1 MQNTIVIWKSI
12 DCDPQH
18 SSNLEKRV
26 LVIMPRESKSDR
38 LFRGLTSI
46 EKNMGIDQLEQGE
59 RLPIKISKDKK
70 GLIIRDKN
78 FIYMF
83 YGSKSVLAHKERI
96 MNKVLLKLSENFIKK
111 GRELTGGSV
120 SKRTVKTLYGEVQE
134 VYKSK
139 ILDFVFNVFVF

>member
-12 DCDPQH
+12 DCDPQN
-18 SSNLEKRV
+18 SMNLEKRL
-26 LVIMPRESKSDR
+26 LVIMPRESKNDR
-38 LFRGLTSI
+38 LIRGLTSI

-96 MNKVLLKLSENFIKK
+96 MNKVLVKISENFTKK
-111 GRELTGGSV
+111 GRELTNGSV
-120 SKRTVKTLYGEVQE
+120 SKKTVKDLYGEVQE
-134 VYKSK
+134 VYQSK
-139 ILDFVFNVFVF
+139 HLHFISL